1 MTIKKLK
8 AKLKL
13 ILGRRYLTNR
23 VLLAKAIIYRFFSVS
38 ITFLLAFFFTENVS
52 ISLSISAVD
61 FFGQTLLYFIF
72 DVSWNNMIERQR
84 NEW

>member
-1 MTIKKLK
+1 MNIKRIKSR
-8 AKLKL
+8 LKL

-38 ITFLLAFFFTENVS
+38 ITFLLAFFFTESVS